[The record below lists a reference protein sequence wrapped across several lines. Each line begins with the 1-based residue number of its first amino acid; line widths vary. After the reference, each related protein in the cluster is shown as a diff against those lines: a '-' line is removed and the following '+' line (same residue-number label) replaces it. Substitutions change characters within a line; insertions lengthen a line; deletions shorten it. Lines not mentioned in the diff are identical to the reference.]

1 MSHPVGGQEGR
12 HSILLIHA
20 DDRVQANRLGALV
33 SHYGHSPRIL
43 DEAGLLAGRL
53 QGEGLLISCRR
64 FSAEIRLAM
73 AQGLH
78 LPRVLFCDRLTVQQ
92 QADLLTQG
100 ALMVPHGCGER
111 EPVEQ
116 WLRLARA
123 QLAMVQQQ
131 QQAQDALRVKLEE
144 RRLIEQAKGRL
155 MRHQGLDEEAAY
167 QAMRSAAMAQNHS
180 LAELA
185 RRLLQALPG

>member
-1 MSHPVGGQEGR
+1 MQHQGGSSEGR

-20 DDRVQANRLGALV
+20 DDRIQANRLGILV

-43 DEAGLLAGRL
+43 DERGLLGGKI
-53 QGEGLLISCRR
+53 QGDGLLISCRR

-73 AQGLH
+73 TQGQL
-78 LPRVLFCDRLTVQQ
+78 LPRILFCDRLTAQQ
-92 QADLLTQG
+92 QAELLAQG
-100 ALMVPHGCGER
+100 ALVVPHGCGER

-131 QQAQDALRVKLEE
+131 QQAQDALKVKLEE

-167 QAMRSAAMAQNHS
+167 QAMRSTAMAQNHS

-185 RRLLQALPG
+185 RRLLQALPA